1 MNRSILLSC
10 LPVLLACLVADAS
23 AQGTMRSRPAPER
36 PPVTEDG
43 CMLELVKGSSPHD
56 RKLRDR
62 AEREAKENWESH
74 VRRAYGPDFA
84 HWKHSARHTRD
95 VQCKTS
101 GRGLIDKHWCWV
113 QATPCEKR

>member
-74 VRRAYGPDFA
+74 VRHAYGPAFA
-84 HWKHSARHTRD
+84 PTRLLPPA
-95 VQCKTS
+95 VGTGS
-101 GRGLIDKHWCWV
+101 S
-113 QATPCEKR
+113 PS